1 MKKIYS
7 IYIKRFLDIVIPIII
22 LPLVLIIGI
31 PVAILI
37 FLEDKGPIFYNGERL
52 GKNGRIF
59 KMHKF
64 RTMKVNCKDIRN
76 KDGSTFNGENDPRL
90 TKIGKIL
97 RKTSIDEL
105 PQIINV
111 IKGDMSLIGPRPM
124 VRYGKKFNKKV
135 LKILRIKPGI
145 TGYSQAYYRN
155 SITQKEKQDNDIYY
169 INNISFLL
177 DLKIIFKSIQTVLFQ
192 KNINMT

>member
-1 MKKIYS
+1 M
-7 IYIKRFLDIVIPIII
+7 
-22 LPLVLIIGI
+22 
-31 PVAILI
+31 
-37 FLEDKGPIFYNGERL
+37 
-52 GKNGRIF
+52 
-59 KMHKF
+59 
-64 RTMKVNCKDIRN
+64 
-76 KDGSTFNGENDPRL
+76 
-90 TKIGKIL
+90 
-97 RKTSIDEL
+97 